1 MVPPRAGNDNH
12 GISNRVARS
21 LVPSDSLASF
31 MAPGFLTV
39 LSLTIAFLV
48 DKLASAASGEPMIL
62 VALVAYLTMALPTLG
77 LAAIIAL
84 YKRPLAAAT
93 GMALVNLVWYTLALS
108 GGDTYNYMDW
118 PSSLMLVLVEEL
130 LNMTPGP
137 AMPIIAALVSLA
149 TWLAL
154 GHLIVRLTRIIR
166 GGR

>member
-1 MVPPRAGNDNH
+1 MTPPHGGNNH
-12 GISNRVARS
+12 RGSERITRS

-39 LSLTIAFLV
+39 LSLTIAFLA
-48 DKLASAASGEPMIL
+48 DKLASAASGEPIAL
-62 VALVAYLTMALPTLG
+62 VALVVYLTMALPTLG
-77 LAAIIAL
+77 LAVIIAI
-84 YKRPLAAAT
+84 YKKPLAAAT

-137 AMPIIAALVSLA
+137 AMPIIATLVSLA
-149 TWLAL
+149 TWLVL
-154 GHLIVRLTRIIR
+154 GHLILRLTRIIHR
-166 GGR
+166 SH